1 MNITKWKEL
10 AETVA
15 LIAVVGSLI
24 AVAFELRQ
32 TQGALQA
39 QAYQARAFDGI
50 AWNAVL
56 AQNEELDRLSDL
68 VFSSEFNP
76 DDLSDIEYRKVRAL
90 LTVTRIDLD
99 NEHYQYQKGFLDPGF
114 YHGETVERIRTE
126 APLWRALGLGEPRPE
141 FRKEVD
147 RILAE

>member
-1 MNITKWKEL
+1 M
-10 AETVA
+10 
-15 LIAVVGSLI
+15 

-50 AWNAVL
+50 ASNTVL
-56 AQNEELDRLSDL
+56 AQDEELGRLSDL
-68 VFSSEFNP
+68 VFSSKFKP
-76 DDLSDIEYRKVRAL
+76 DDLSDIEYRKVYAL
-90 LTVTRIDLD
+90 LSVTRIDLD

-147 RILAE
+147 RVLAE